1 MKRLMHTK
9 TLTILSLSI
18 LLILPFLL
26 DTWENIAQ
34 GTIAILIHPSLLI
47 SDYLRIGGLGAS
59 LLNVALLML
68 MNVILL
74 ALLKLK
80 LTGPIFA
87 GLLTIAGFAFFGKNP
102 LNIVPIYV
110 GILLSAKFQKVDF
123 RSLIIV
129 LLFSTGIAPIVSYLL
144 FGTGWPLLYAIPSAV
159 VIGLLTGFLLPI
171 MSVHMLRFHKGYN
184 LYNVGFTMGIL
195 SFLYSAILRGVFK
208 LNLFA
213 FDSST
218 SEAYH
223 HEMLILA
230 IVVSVLLIVGG
241 FISDPRALKK
251 YPIILKS
258 SGRLASDFMRDA
270 GKEITFINAGVM
282 GIISVIFCLVL
293 GININGPV
301 MSGILTVI
309 GFGAFGKHPK
319 NSLPVMLGAT
329 IWFII
334 TKETTGS
341 VSTGLAIGV
350 LFVTAVAPV
359 AGRHGFLVGLLAGF
373 IHVLFTPL
381 TYPFQ
386 GGFDLYNNG
395 FAAGF
400 VAAIIV
406 PIFDVIRKNKIQ
418 EDMS

>member
-1 MKRLMHTK
+1 
-9 TLTILSLSI
+9 
-18 LLILPFLL
+18 
-26 DTWENIAQ
+26 
-34 GTIAILIHPSLLI
+34 
-47 SDYLRIGGLGAS
+47 
-59 LLNVALLML
+59 
-68 MNVILL
+68 
-74 ALLKLK
+74 
-80 LTGPIFA
+80 
-87 GLLTIAGFAFFGKNP
+87 
-102 LNIVPIYV
+102 V
-110 GILLSAKFQKVDF
+110 GIFLSAKFQKVDF

-129 LLFSTGIAPIVSYLL
+129 LLFSTGISPIVSYLI
-144 FGTGWPLLYAIPSAV
+144 FGTGWHLMYAIPAAL

-195 SFLYSAILRGVFK
+195 SLLYSAILRGVFK
-208 LNLFA
+208 LNLFS

-218 SEAYH
+218 TEAYN
-223 HEMLILA
+223 MPLLIIS
-230 IVVSVLLIVGG
+230 IVLSVLLIIGG
-241 FISDPRALKK
+241 FIADPQALKK

-270 GKEITFINAGVM
+270 GKEMALINVGIM
-282 GIISVIFCLVL
+282 GLISVLFCLIL
-293 GININGPV
+293 GIGINGPV
-301 MSGILTVI
+301 MSGILTVM

-359 AGRHGFLVGLLAGF
+359 AGRHGFFVGLLAGF

-406 PIFDVIRKNKIQ
+406 PIFDVLRKDKIQ
-418 EDMS
+418 EEAS

>member
-26 DTWENIAQ
+26 DTWENIIE
-34 GTIAILIHPSLLI
+34 GTFSILTHPSLLI

-59 LLNVALLML
+59 LLNVAILML

-102 LNIVPIYV
+102 LNILPIYV
-110 GILLSAKFQKVDF
+110 GIFLSAKFQKVDF

-129 LLFSTGIAPIVSYLL
+129 LLFSTGISPIVSYLL
-144 FGTGWPLLYAIPSAV
+144 FGTGWPLLYAIPSAL

-223 HEMLILA
+223 LEMLIIA
-230 IVVSVLLIVGG
+230 IVLSVLLIVGG

-270 GKEITFINAGVM
+270 GKEITLINAGIM
-282 GIISVIFCLVL
+282 GIISVIFCIVL
-293 GININGPV
+293 GISINGPV
-301 MSGILTVI
+301 MSGILTVV

-334 TKETTGS
+334 TKETTGN

>member
-1 MKRLMHTK
+1 MKRLLHTK
-9 TLTILSLSI
+9 PITIITLVILF
-18 LLILPFLL
+18 ILPFLFESW
-26 DTWENIAQ
+26 DKIVD
-34 GTIAILIHPSLLI
+34 GMIAILTHPSLLI

-68 MNVILL
+68 INVLL
-74 ALLKLK
+74 LHALKLK

-102 LNIVPIYV
+102 LNTLPIYV
-110 GILLSAKFQKVDF
+110 GIFLSAKFQKVDF

-129 LLFSTGIAPIVSYLL
+129 LLFSTGISPIVSYLI
-144 FGTGWPLLYAIPSAV
+144 FGTGWHLMYAIPAAL

-195 SFLYSAILRGVFK
+195 SLLYSAILRGVFK
-208 LNLFA
+208 LNLFS

-218 SEAYH
+218 TEAYN
-223 HEMLILA
+223 MPLLIIS
-230 IVVSVLLIVGG
+230 IVLSVLLIIGG
-241 FISDPRALKK
+241 FIADPQALKK

-270 GKEITFINAGVM
+270 GKEMALINVGIM
-282 GIISVIFCLVL
+282 GLISVLFCLIL
-293 GININGPV
+293 GIGINGPV
-301 MSGILTVI
+301 MSGILTVM

-359 AGRHGFLVGLLAGF
+359 AGRHGFFVGLLAGF

-406 PIFDVIRKNKIQ
+406 PIFDVLRKDKIQ
-418 EDMS
+418 EEAS

>member
-1 MKRLMHTK
+1 MKRLLHTQPM
-9 TLTILSLSI
+9 TILTLII
-18 LLILPFLL
+18 LFIMPFML
-26 DTWENIAQ
+26 DTPQNIAQ
-34 GTIAILIHPSLLI
+34 GMLAILTHPSLLI

-68 MNVILL
+68 INVLL
-74 ALLKLK
+74 LVVLKLK

-102 LNIVPIYV
+102 LNTLPIYV
-110 GILLSAKFQKVDF
+110 GIWLTAKFQKVDF

-129 LLFSTGIAPIVSYLL
+129 LLFSTGISPIVSYLM
-144 FGTGWPLLYAIPSAV
+144 FGTGWNLWIAIPSAL
-159 VIGLLTGFLLPI
+159 VIGVLTGFLLPI

-218 SEAYH
+218 SETYH
-223 HEMLILA
+223 LPLVIISL
-230 IVVSVLLIVGG
+230 VLSVLLIVGG
-241 FISDPRALKK
+241 LLSDPHAFRK
-251 YPIILKS
+251 YSIILKS

-270 GKEITFINAGVM
+270 GKEMALINAGIM
-282 GIISVIFCLVL
+282 GLISVAFCFIL
-293 GININGPV
+293 GIAINGPV

-319 NSLPVMLGAT
+319 NSIPVMLGAT
-329 IWFII
+329 LWFVI
-334 TKETTGS
+334 TKQTTGS

-359 AGRHGFLVGLLAGF
+359 AGRHGFFVGLLAGF

-406 PIFDVIRKNKIQ
+406 PIFDIVRKDKIQ
-418 EDMS
+418 EDLS